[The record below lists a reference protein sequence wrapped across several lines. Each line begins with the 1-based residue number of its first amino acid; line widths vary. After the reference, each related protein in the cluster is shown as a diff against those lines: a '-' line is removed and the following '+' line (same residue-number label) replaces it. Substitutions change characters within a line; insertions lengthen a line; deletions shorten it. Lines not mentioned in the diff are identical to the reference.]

1 MSGDGYTIWTHEHT
15 ALELSNKVHELSNK
29 LKKIEEVN
37 NEDGATAL
45 TKQVMIKYI
54 LEDKVFNK
62 EEQRQKYKDQFD
74 ERKWPPE

>member
-45 TKQVMIKYI
+45 TKQVMIKHI
-54 LEDKVFNK
+54 LEKQ
-62 EEQRQKYKDQFD
+62 E
-74 ERKWPPE
+74 

>member
-29 LKKIEEVN
+29 IKKIEEVN

-45 TKQVMIKYI
+45 TKQVLIKHIIEGTDYN
-54 LEDKVFNK
+54 EPYKTFNV
-62 EEQRQKYKDQFD
+62 D
-74 ERKWPPE
+74 EGDE

>member
-1 MSGDGYTIWTHEHT
+1 MSGDGYTMWTHEHT

>member
-29 LKKIEEVN
+29 IKKIEEIN

-45 TKQVMIKYI
+45 TKQVLIKHIIEGTDYN
-54 LEDKVFNK
+54 EPYKTFNV
-62 EEQRQKYKDQFD
+62 D
-74 ERKWPPE
+74 EGAE

>member
-1 MSGDGYTIWTHEHT
+1 MSGDGYTIWSHEHT

-74 ERKWPPE
+74 ERKRPPE

>member
-29 LKKIEEVN
+29 IKKIEEIN

-45 TKQVMIKYI
+45 TKQVLIKHIIEGTDYN
-54 LEDKVFNK
+54 EPYKTFNVDEG
-62 EEQRQKYKDQFD
+62 EE
-74 ERKWPPE
+74 

>member
-29 LKKIEEVN
+29 LKKIEEDN

>member
-29 LKKIEEVN
+29 IKKIEEVN

-45 TKQVMIKYI
+45 TKQVLIKHIIEGTDYD
-54 LEDKVFNK
+54 EPYKSFNV
-62 EEQRQKYKDQFD
+62 D
-74 ERKWPPE
+74 EGDE

>member
-29 LKKIEEVN
+29 IKKIEEIN

-45 TKQVMIKYI
+45 TKQVLIKHIIEGTDYN
-54 LEDKVFNK
+54 EPYKTFNV
-62 EEQRQKYKDQFD
+62 D
-74 ERKWPPE
+74 EGDE

>member
-29 LKKIEEVN
+29 IKKIEEVN

-45 TKQVMIKYI
+45 TKQVLIKHIIEGTDYN
-54 LEDKVFNK
+54 EPYKSFNV
-62 EEQRQKYKDQFD
+62 D
-74 ERKWPPE
+74 EGDE

>member
-45 TKQVMIKYI
+45 TKQVMIKHIIEGTDYN
-54 LEDKVFNK
+54 EPYKSFNV
-62 EEQRQKYKDQFD
+62 D
-74 ERKWPPE
+74 EGDE

>member
-29 LKKIEEVN
+29 IKKIEEIN

-45 TKQVMIKYI
+45 TKQVLIKHIIEGTDYD
-54 LEDKVFNK
+54 EPYKSFNV
-62 EEQRQKYKDQFD
+62 D
-74 ERKWPPE
+74 EGDE

>member
-29 LKKIEEVN
+29 IKKIEEIN

-45 TKQVMIKYI
+45 TKQVLIKHIIEGTDYN
-54 LEDKVFNK
+54 EPYKSFNV
-62 EEQRQKYKDQFD
+62 D
-74 ERKWPPE
+74 EGDE

>member
-54 LEDKVFNK
+54 LEDKVFDK